1 MGDVARKGRAIPV
14 LGDRPGA
21 DAMAARTVREATFA
35 VWRRLGLTTIFANP
49 GSTEISLLT
58 DLPDD
63 LRFVLG
69 LHESSVIG
77 MATGWAIGRREPA
90 LAIVHTTAGLG
101 NAVGGIATARVNR
114 APLVVVVGQQDR
126 RHLAAEPFLA
136 GKLHGLAGEY
146 PVWIDQPVQARD
158 VPGSI
163 TRAYHEA
170 VTGSGPALVIV
181 PMDDWEAEAG
191 PDDEQAT
198 PRVVVRARAADRE
211 AVAQLAAFLEQASAP
226 AIVVGAGADDPETWE
241 ALVALAER
249 LGCAVWQESFSGRA
263 GFPQTHRLFAGH
275 LPADRTRLRQT
286 LAPYDSVLA
295 VGAPTFRQY
304 AYVSG
309 PFVEAG
315 TRVAMVSQHVAEVH
329 RSTADLAMLADPC
342 AMCLALAQVV
352 PVRAAT
358 STAHQAVP
366 APPAPPAPGEQLRAG
381 HVLAALAERLPSN
394 AIVIEESPSSRPELI
409 IRMPARESLGYLSPA
424 MGGLGFALPAA
435 TGLRLAQ
442 TERPVVAIVGDGGS
456 LYSIQALWSAGAYG
470 AGALFVILKN
480 GGYAVMDRLA
490 EHQGG
495 KPPWPSF
502 DVDVAGLSTAFGCPA
517 RRITEHSELVSVL
530 DEVVPG
536 LADRSEPLLLEITVA
551 ADASFAP

>member
-1 MGDVARKGRAIPV
+1 MAR
-14 LGDRPGA
+14 
-21 DAMAARTVREATFA
+21 
-35 VWRRLGLTTIFANP
+35 
-49 GSTEISLLT
+49 
-58 DLPDD
+58 
-63 LRFVLG
+63 
-69 LHESSVIG
+69 
-77 MATGWAIGRREPA
+77 
-90 LAIVHTTAGLG
+90 
-101 NAVGGIATARVNR
+101 
-114 APLVVVVGQQDR
+114 
-126 RHLAAEPFLA
+126 
-136 GKLHGLAGEY
+136 
-146 PVWIDQPVQARD
+146 
-158 VPGSI
+158 
-163 TRAYHEA
+163 
-170 VTGSGPALVIV
+170 
-181 PMDDWEAEAG
+181 
-191 PDDEQAT
+191 
-198 PRVVVRARAADRE
+198 
-211 AVAQLAAFLEQASAP
+211 LAAFLEQASAP
-226 AIVVGAGADDPETWE
+226 AIVVGAGADDPDTWE

-286 LAPYDSVLA
+286 LAPYDAVLA

-490 EHQGG
+490 EHQRRQAALAELRRRRGRPVNGVRLSGAKDHRAQRARLGSRRGG
-495 KPPWPSF
+495 ARPRGSQRTAPPRDHGCGRRELRSLTTANRSAGEEPHRVGSQHLVDLGLCHAGREEQRQ
-502 DVDVAGLSTAFGCPA
+502 DVPGDMEVADICVGEVRVAD
-517 RRITEHSELVSVL
+517 H
-530 DEVVPG
+530 EVVEAGGVMPQMD
-536 LADRSEPLLLEITVA
+536 L
-551 ADASFAP
+551 